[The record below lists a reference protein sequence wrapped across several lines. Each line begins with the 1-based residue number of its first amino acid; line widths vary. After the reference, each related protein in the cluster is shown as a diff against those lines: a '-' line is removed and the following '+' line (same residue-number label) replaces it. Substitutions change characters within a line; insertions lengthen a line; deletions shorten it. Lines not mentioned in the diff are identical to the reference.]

1 MLNKPYWIGFL
12 AVLLVALA
20 LLNLPEQASQKV
32 RLAAGSLFVPFF
44 GLVGS
49 GQVLAQNASDVVVSR
64 RTLQQ
69 ELDQLRREN
78 VELRLQAIQGGE
90 ALRENER
97 LRELA
102 GWQRQARWKHKVAR
116 VIARDP
122 ENWWRTLW
130 IDLGS
135 RDGLQPDLPVLT
147 PAGLVGRT
155 GEVGLTRTQVLLV
168 GDPKCRVAVL
178 VREAGENGVI
188 SAVSTSVLDHRLV
201 DLTNLPRHSA
211 LRPGQTVQTSGL
223 GGVFPAGIPIG
234 TIVDARSI
242 GFGLYTEARVKMAA
256 DTSRLQEV
264 LVLTP

>member
-102 GWQRQARWKHKVAR
+102 DRK
-116 VIARDP
+116 
-122 ENWWRTLW
+122 
-130 IDLGS
+130 
-135 RDGLQPDLPVLT
+135 
-147 PAGLVGRT
+147 
-155 GEVGLTRTQVLLV
+155 
-168 GDPKCRVAVL
+168 
-178 VREAGENGVI
+178 
-188 SAVSTSVLDHRLV
+188 SVV
-201 DLTNLPRHSA
+201 
-211 LRPGQTVQTSGL
+211 
-223 GGVFPAGIPIG
+223 
-234 TIVDARSI
+234 
-242 GFGLYTEARVKMAA
+242 
-256 DTSRLQEV
+256 
-264 LVLTP
+264 